1 VNGIGCRAKFTLY
14 ELIYT
19 HHRAAGP
26 ESTNNAP
33 FEAKYYFLS
42 TSQYY
47 LIKTRF
53 VSLKPALSMYLQR
66 YVPVRSSCTKNIHI
80 YFF

>member
-1 VNGIGCRAKFTLY
+1 MNGIGCRAKFNLY

-26 ESTNNAP
+26 ESTNNASS
-33 FEAKYYFLS
+33 EAKYYFLS
-42 TSQYY
+42 PLQYY

-53 VSLKPALSMYLQR
+53 VSLKPALTMYLQDMSPLDPA
-66 YVPVRSSCTKNIHI
+66 VVKIFT